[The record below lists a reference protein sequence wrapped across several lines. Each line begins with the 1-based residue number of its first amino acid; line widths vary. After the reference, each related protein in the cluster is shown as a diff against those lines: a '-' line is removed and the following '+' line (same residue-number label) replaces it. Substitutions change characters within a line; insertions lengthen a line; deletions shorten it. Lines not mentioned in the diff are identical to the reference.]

1 MLKEEEIR
9 PRDLMAGLA
18 VEVEAD
24 RSWLMDRVSQFVSV
38 TCPVCE
44 SIGKPAFEKKGFQY
58 ERCEECRTA
67 FMNPR
72 PSQNLL
78 HQFYEQSRTYA
89 YWNACVFPQSES
101 IRREKIFVP
110 RAERVVGFCQ
120 KYGTSTRTILEIGAG
135 FGTFCEE
142 SKSRNIFDRVIALE
156 MTPDLAASCRS
167 RGLEV
172 LEQPVESLS
181 IPDQSIDVIA
191 AFETLEHLFSPKEFL
206 KACHRLLAKNGLLVI
221 TCPSIDGFDVMT
233 LKEISDTIDHEHV
246 NYLNPESISQLAS
259 DCGFDVAET
268 LTPGKLDADIVR
280 NKVLAGN
287 FSLDE
292 QPWLKHILIDRWNVL
307 GEKFQEFLAAN
318 QLSTHMWMI
327 ATRR

>member
-18 VEVEAD
+18 VEIEAD
-24 RSWLMDRVSQFVSV
+24 RLWLLDRAAQFVLLK
-38 TCPVCE
+38 CPVCG
-44 SIGKPAFEKKGFQY
+44 STGTLSFEKKGFQY
-58 ERCEECRTA
+58 ERCGKCRTA

-72 PSQNLL
+72 PSQTVL
-78 HQFYEQSRTYA
+78 HQFYEQSKTYA
-89 YWNACVFPQSES
+89 YWNAHIFPQSEAV
-101 IRREKIFVP
+101 RREKIFVP
-110 RAERVVGFCQ
+110 RAERVIGFCK
-120 KYGTSTRTILEIGAG
+120 KYGTSTRAILEIGAG

-142 SKSRNIFDRVIALE
+142 IQSRKVFERVIALE

-181 IPDQSIDVIA
+181 IPEQSIDVIA
-191 AFETLEHLFSPKEFL
+191 AFETLEHLYSPKDFL
-206 KACHRLLAKNGLLVI
+206 TACHRLLAKNGLLVI
-221 TCPSIDGFDVMT
+221 TCPSIDGFDVVT
-233 LKEISDTIDHEHV
+233 LGVASDTIDHEHV
-246 NYLNPESISQLAS
+246 NYLNPDSISQLATE
-259 DCGFDVAET
+259 CGFDVAET

-280 NKVLAGN
+280 NKVLEGQ

-292 QPWLKHILIDRWNVL
+292 QPWLKHVLIDQWDIY

-318 QLSTHMWMI
+318 KLSTHMWMV